1 MIVFFCLKNNI
12 LLYLWNELILFKNK
26 NSYLVRGKKQTFI
39 SQTFTFLKRKN
50 EKVTITGLQLQSA
63 IWGFRKFPPND
74 QGWRRIGLG
83 FWSF

>member
-39 SQTFTFLKRKN
+39 SQTFTFLERKK
-50 EKVTITGLQLQSA
+50 EKKEEFLKKQEE
-63 IWGFRKFPPND
+63 WRND
-74 QGWRRIGLG
+74 K
-83 FWSF
+83 